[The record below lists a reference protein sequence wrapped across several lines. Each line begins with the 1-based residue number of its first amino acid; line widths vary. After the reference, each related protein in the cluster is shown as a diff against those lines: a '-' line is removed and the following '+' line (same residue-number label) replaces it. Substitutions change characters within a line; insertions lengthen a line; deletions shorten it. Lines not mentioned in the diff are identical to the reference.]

1 MAFNSYHRRGSRSA
15 VQATLTQQNFNEW
28 EETIY
33 RNVSARDI
41 QVLNR
46 PVEPF
51 AAAEEEVSEDSHLY
65 TNEVRSEE
73 FAILSTSSERD
84 EFMPETALATGVT
97 VKNGENELERQEQA
111 TEVSN
116 SQRIDDWCVQNDRR
130 ALSSLR
136 APANKRVQE
145 IVEAWGVENGT
156 PAVRMVRALTAVR
169 VAATRHSDNYTA
181 HILDFMSPLQRLR
194 LKNFAESMRPLL
206 LERTVAPTFSNPRY
220 KNVPSVFANRDLKF
234 QRALRQ
240 GNDMAPISS
249 SLAELEITTSRS
261 QSESSSYSIPLSSA
275 GFQSWHGWN
284 IVTRFSPDHIP
295 SY

>member
-15 VQATLTQQNFNEW
+15 AQATLTQQNFNEW
-28 EETIY
+28 EETIF
-33 RNVSARDI
+33 RNVSAKDI

-46 PVEPF
+46 PAEPF
-51 AAAEEEVSEDSHLY
+51 AAEEEVSEDSRLY

-84 EFMPETALATGVT
+84 EVT
-97 VKNGENELERQEQA
+97 QGTVLGAGYPVDKEENEFAEQEQRA
-111 TEVSN
+111 EVSN

-156 PAVRMVRALTAVR
+156 PAVQVVRALTAVR
-169 VAATRHSDNYTA
+169 IAARHSDNYTA
-181 HILDFMSPLQRLR
+181 HILDFVSPLQRLR
-194 LKNFAESMRPLL
+194 IRDFAESMRPLL
-206 LERTVAPTFSNPRY
+206 LERKLAPAFSNPRF
-220 KNVPSVFANRDLKF
+220 KNVPSVFANRELTF

-240 GNDMAPISS
+240 DIDTGPLSPPA
-249 SLAELEITTSRS
+249 AELEISTSKS
-261 QSESSSYSIPLSSA
+261 QSESSSHSATLSSN
-275 GFQSWHGWN
+275 GLQSWHGWN